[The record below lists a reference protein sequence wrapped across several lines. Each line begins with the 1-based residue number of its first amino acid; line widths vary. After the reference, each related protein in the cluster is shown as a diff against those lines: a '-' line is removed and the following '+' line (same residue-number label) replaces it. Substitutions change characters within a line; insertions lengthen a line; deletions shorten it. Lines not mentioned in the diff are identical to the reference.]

1 MKFKIGLVLFF
12 FCMTT
17 ASFSND
23 PSRLPTVTVVIS
35 GDLKVEAELADTDET
50 RMRGLMFRE
59 SLAPDAGMLFVFPV
73 SEPQGFWMKN
83 TKIALDLI
91 WLNDRKEIV
100 YFVTADPCKKDPCQT
115 YQPIQ
120 KAKYVLEVNA
130 GYVKKHGLQLGT
142 QMEFR
147 LPPEVEN
154 ANK

>member
-1 MKFKIGLVLFF
+1 MKFKIALTLVS

-17 ASFSND
+17 HSLSEG
-23 PSRLPTVTVVIS
+23 SSTLPTTTVVIS
-35 GDLKVEAELADTDET
+35 DQVKVQAELAYTDES

-73 SEPQGFWMKN
+73 AEPQGFWMKN

-91 WLNDRKEIV
+91 WLNETKEIV
-100 YFVTADPCKKDPCQT
+100 YFVTADPCKKDPCES
-115 YQPIQ
+115 YQPMQ

-130 GYVKKHGLQLGT
+130 GFVKKHGLKLGSLL
-142 QMEFR
+142 EFT

-154 ANK
+154 VKN